1 MSSNWGD
8 RGRMAVV
15 LLLALFSAAETN
27 AASCTVSS
35 SGLAFGSYQPL
46 TIPGKFSSTAATS
59 TASVS
64 VVCTGIISASTY
76 TISLGPSIVGNGDR
90 ISTRF
95 LANSD
100 GGDHMIFNVYREPS
114 YSTIWGDGITAGGVL
129 GGTLPTGDS
138 NQLHAVY
145 GKVAAGQNTLKA
157 GSFSGSL
164 TMTLTYNP

>member
-1 MSSNWGD
+1 MTNRRND
-8 RGRMAVV
+8 RGSMAVA
-15 LLLALFSAAETN
+15 LLLALFSAAQTH

-64 VVCTGIISASTY
+64 VVCTGIMSASTY
-76 TISLGPSIVGNGDR
+76 TIALGPSVVGNGDR

-95 LANSD
+95 LANSG
-100 GGDHMIFNVYREPS
+100 GGDYMIFNVYREAS
-114 YSTIWGDGITAGGVL
+114 YSTVWGDGITAGGVL
-129 GGTLPTGDS
+129 GGTIPVGDS
-138 NQLHAVY
+138 NQSHAVY
-145 GKVAAGQNTLKA
+145 ARVAAGQNTLKA